1 MLDMNYQN
9 KKMKLKIII
18 VYFFI
23 KINENID
30 LEDSDKNDFSSK
42 CCASPKFNPV
52 LFAIYTPSEKTL
64 WVSIDG
70 DGAGYLYEYDFN
82 SNEPINVTII
92 PDKNNISL
100 TAINVL

>member
-1 MLDMNYQN
+1 
-9 KKMKLKIII
+9 LK
-18 VYFFI
+18 
-23 KINENID
+23 
-30 LEDSDKNDFSSK
+30 DSDKDEESSK
-42 CCASPKFNPV
+42 CCASAKSNPV

-64 WVSIDG
+64 SVSIDG

-92 PDKNNISL
+92 PDKKNISL